1 MIETAAAGAGGVM
14 RDYLISIPNIPADAS
29 SIGNWAELVDGNWR
43 LTFPLACTAL
53 PVIAYS
59 SLGTP
64 ATTDELGEIVDP
76 GVEPVSSPGWWA
88 IVSLD
93 GQATLPTEF
102 AAHVIAEADRETGLI
117 LPDGVAGLSTL
128 WAGMKLLDA
137 PPEG

>member
-1 MIETAAAGAGGVM
+1 MIETAASGAGGVM
-14 RDYLISIPNIPADAS
+14 RDHLISIPNIPADAS
-29 SIGNWAELVDGNWR
+29 SIGNWAELVDGNWW
-43 LTFPLACTAL
+43 LTLPLACTAL

-76 GVEPVSSPGWWA
+76 GVEPVSSPGWWS

-102 AAHVIAEADRETGLI
+102 AAHVIAEADREVGLV
-117 LPDGVAGLSTL
+117 LPDGVAGLSIL
-128 WAGMKLLDA
+128 WAGMRILYTSPKA
-137 PPEG
+137 